1 MFILSIKEKI
11 GYNELYYFFIFGGAQ
26 SMKLILILGV
36 IVTFLTAIFT
46 SSYDSKPGEEA
57 EK

>member
-1 MFILSIKEKI
+1 
-11 GYNELYYFFIFGGAQ
+11 
-26 SMKLILILGV
+26 MKLILILGV
-36 IVTFLTAIFT
+36 IVSFLVAIFT